1 MQKRNVVPTWNY
13 VAVHVPG
20 QVQLVEQPSALLD
33 IVRHYVDHYGSV
45 MPEPWHLDS
54 AEPHFTESLLSA
66 IVGFTIEIESIEGKW
81 KVCQNHSKER
91 RQRVIGGLQ
100 NRPGENNA
108 QRTGLL
114 QAMLSGQEQPK
125 RRHPLQAGTLVRFY
139 PVVTLEIGN
148 CGRRQQWY
156 TRAKHGSTHK
166 GLSMKYRT
174 RTLVIL
180 VLLIPV
186 PLVACL
192 WDSDTLEEERRQ
204 FPSVLELITGKF
216 LRHSPAFYEWRIED
230 RKKRLEQEPDNVA
243 LYDDLA
249 VAYEKTG
256 QTDLAIE
263 TILKKEE
270 ISAGL
275 YETYANLGTFYIHA
289 GRLEEGLQE
298 IKKAIEI
305 NPDAHFGREVY
316 QKLLVEYVLSK
327 QQDGKLKLPMF
338 PHSKGY
344 GAYGF
349 GEHVMNSVR
358 AEYRWSDDEL
368 REEGERATKGILGMM
383 RFGNFDSPV
392 LLESLSDLLMM
403 RDDSAQAK
411 QLAARA
417 LLQASYVGDSDPVA
431 DYRRKA
437 EAVLNMQTHGEDS
450 ISEVTL
456 EEIEAQFRD
465 ELAEASAWYE
475 AVSSLEST
483 WIANGQNPEI
493 EFARYYS
500 EPPSQSKRELPS
512 PIPKRPPIPTVV
524 ILGGGLMLLAV
535 LAYLRSAWT
544 TRQRNL
550 QETPSEIP

>member
-1 MQKRNVVPTWNY
+1 MRYSTKTV
-13 VAVHVPG
+13 
-20 QVQLVEQPSALLD
+20 LLL
-33 IVRHYVDHYGSV
+33 I
-45 MPEPWHLDS
+45 
-54 AEPHFTESLLSA
+54 
-66 IVGFTIEIESIEGKW
+66 
-81 KVCQNHSKER
+81 
-91 RQRVIGGLQ
+91 
-100 NRPGENNA
+100 
-108 QRTGLL
+108 
-114 QAMLSGQEQPK
+114 
-125 RRHPLQAGTLVRFY
+125 
-139 PVVTLEIGN
+139 
-148 CGRRQQWY
+148 
-156 TRAKHGSTHK
+156 
-166 GLSMKYRT
+166 
-174 RTLVIL
+174 
-180 VLLIPV
+180 LLIPV
-186 PLVACL
+186 PLAACL

-230 RKKRLEQEPDNVA
+230 RKRRIEEEPDNVA

-270 ISAGL
+270 ISPGL

-289 GRLEEGLQE
+289 GRLEEGLTE
-298 IKKAIEI
+298 IEKAIEI

-327 QQDGKLKLPMF
+327 QQDGKLQLPMF
-338 PHSKGY
+338 PDSNGY
-344 GAYGF
+344 GVYGF
-349 GEHVMNSVR
+349 GEQVMNSVR
-358 AEYRWSDDEL
+358 EGYRWSDDEL

-403 RDDSAQAK
+403 RDELAQAK

-417 LLQASYVGDSDPVA
+417 LLQASYVGDSDLVP
-431 DYRRKA
+431 DYRRKVK
-437 EAVLNMQTHGEDS
+437 AVLTMQTRGEDS

-456 EEIEAQFRD
+456 EEIETQFRD
-465 ELAEASAWYE
+465 ELAEAAAWYE
-475 AVSSLEST
+475 EVSSLEST

-500 EPPSQSKRELPS
+500 EPPSQSKRALPP

-524 ILGGGLMLLAV
+524 VLGGGLMLLAV
-535 LAYLRSAWT
+535 LFYLRSAWT
-544 TRQRNL
+544 NRQKKS

>member
-1 MQKRNVVPTWNY
+1 MKCSTKTV
-13 VAVHVPG
+13 
-20 QVQLVEQPSALLD
+20 LLL
-33 IVRHYVDHYGSV
+33 I
-45 MPEPWHLDS
+45 
-54 AEPHFTESLLSA
+54 
-66 IVGFTIEIESIEGKW
+66 
-81 KVCQNHSKER
+81 
-91 RQRVIGGLQ
+91 
-100 NRPGENNA
+100 
-108 QRTGLL
+108 
-114 QAMLSGQEQPK
+114 
-125 RRHPLQAGTLVRFY
+125 
-139 PVVTLEIGN
+139 
-148 CGRRQQWY
+148 
-156 TRAKHGSTHK
+156 
-166 GLSMKYRT
+166 
-174 RTLVIL
+174 
-180 VLLIPV
+180 LLIPS
-186 PLVACL
+186 PLAACL

-230 RKKRLEQEPDNVA
+230 RKKRIEEEPENVA

-270 ISAGL
+270 ISPGL

-289 GRLEEGLQE
+289 GQLEEGLKKIE
-298 IKKAIEI
+298 KAIEI

-316 QKLLVEYVLSK
+316 QKLLVEYGLSK
-327 QQDGKLKLPMF
+327 QQDDKLKLPMF
-338 PHSKGY
+338 SESHGY

-349 GEHVMNSVR
+349 GEHVMNSVG
-358 AEYRWSDDEL
+358 AGDQWSDDEL

-392 LLESLSDLLMM
+392 LLEALSDLLMM
-403 RDDSAQAK
+403 RHELAQAK

-417 LLQASYVGDSDPVA
+417 LLQASYVADSDLVP

-437 EAVLNMQTHGEDS
+437 KAVLSMQTH
-450 ISEVTL
+450 SENWTVEVSL
-456 EEIEAQFRD
+456 DEVEAQFRD

-475 AVSSLEST
+475 EIIARESM

-493 EFARYYS
+493 EFLQYYR

-512 PIPKRPPIPTVV
+512 PERKLERPPIPTVV
-524 ILGGGLMLLAV
+524 ILGVGLMFLAV

-544 TRQRNL
+544 SRQKVI
-550 QETPSEIP
+550 QETPPEAN